1 MQYTYRHGFGG
12 MGHNVGEREQ
22 SNGQMM
28 REHVQKKDD
37 ITSKALRLL
46 LGLLMLDSDDTRSLL
61 GKTGSTALTGSL

>member
-1 MQYTYRHGFGG
+1 
-12 MGHNVGEREQ
+12 MGIMWEREQ
-22 SNGQMM
+22 SNGQMI

-37 ITSKALRLL
+37 ITSKAFRLL